1 MILFVIQL
9 VMFGMGTQMS
19 IKDFTNVKTM
29 GKGVLVGVLCQFS
42 IMPLVGYMLTRVFN
56 FEPEIAAGI
65 ILIGSCSS
73 LLTEQVFQL
82 FECPHC

>member
-9 VMFGMGTQMS
+9 VMFGMGTQMR

-56 FEPEIAAGI
+56 FEPDYKKRSSVAA
-65 ILIGSCSS
+65 ILNA
-73 LLTEQVFQL
+73 LDELNNL
-82 FECPHC
+82 FKS